1 VREAGLD
8 ADKGPSFR
16 GRVRSRH
23 RKRIGS
29 QVGDGRGQPWV
40 SLSTC
45 KTDRQMEERGG
56 EEGRGD
62 AERRGDERRC
72 REDGWTSN
80 DMLRMV
86 MVRVVAADRTI
97 EKSRT

>member
-1 VREAGLD
+1 
-8 ADKGPSFR
+8 
-16 GRVRSRH
+16 
-23 RKRIGS
+23 
-29 QVGDGRGQPWV
+29 
-40 SLSTC
+40 
-45 KTDRQMEERGG
+45 MEERGG